1 MNVGRRFSQAVS
13 EGDGISLIALVERT
27 DEATHVSDDA
37 ADAVCLSPADPALV
51 AAVRAQTSL
60 PLVAEWP
67 GNPPADLSGIDAYL
81 LAVDADRDWLERVY
95 DELRE
100 KVEVAFHIGD
110 EEQLATALEEFDPE
124 IFVLAAPDADGEE
137 ALEHIL
143 DLLPDVPAG
152 KLAIAELPGS
162 ERTEVEALERAGF
175 DGVIVEPQRLP
186 DLTPDEPPE
195 V

>member
-13 EGDGISLIALVERT
+13 EGDGISLIALVAR
-27 DEATHVSDDA
+27 ADDA
-37 ADAVCLSPADPALV
+37 AHVGDETADAVYVSPAHAELL
-51 AAVRAQTSL
+51 ATVRAQTSL

-67 GNPPADLSGIDAYL
+67 GHPPDDLSGIDAYL
-81 LAVDADRDWLERVY
+81 LPVDAEPEWVAQRY

-100 KVEVAFHIGD
+100 KLEIAFYIQD
-110 EEQLATALEEFDPE
+110 EEHLETALEEFDPE

-137 ALEHIL
+137 ALERVL

-152 KLAIAELPGS
+152 KLAIADLPDSG
-162 ERTEVEALERAGF
+162 RGDVEALERAGF
-175 DGVIVEPQRLP
+175 DGVIVMPDRLA
-186 DLTPDEPPE
+186 DLLPDEPPD

>member
-1 MNVGRRFSQAVS
+1 VNLGRRFSQAVS
-13 EGDGISLIALVERT
+13 EGDGISLIALLARADDAAGVE
-27 DEATHVSDDA
+27 DEA
-37 ADAVCLSPADPALV
+37 ADAVYVSPADAGLV
-51 AAVRAQTSL
+51 AAVRARTSL

-67 GNPPADLSGIDAYL
+67 GNPPADLSGVDAYL
-81 LAVDADRDWLERVY
+81 LPVDAEREWVERVH

-100 KVEVAFHIGD
+100 KLEIAFYISD
-110 EEQLATALEEFDPE
+110 EEQLATALEDFDPE

-137 ALEHIL
+137 ALERVL

-152 KLAIAELPGS
+152 KLAIAELPDSG
-162 ERTEVEALERAGF
+162 RADVEALERAGF

-186 DLTPDEPPE
+186 DLAPVEPPE

>member
-13 EGDGISLIALVERT
+13 EGDGISLIALVT
-27 DEATHVSDDA
+27 DADDA
-37 ADAVCLSPADPALV
+37 AHVADETADAVYVSPAHAELV
-51 AAVRAQTSL
+51 SAVRAQTSL

-67 GNPPADLSGIDAYL
+67 GNLPANLSGVDAYL
-81 LAVDADRDWLERVY
+81 LPVDAEREWVAQRY

-100 KVEVAFHIGD
+100 KLEIAFYIED
-110 EEQLATALEEFDPE
+110 EEHLETALEEFDPE

-137 ALEHIL
+137 ALERVL

-152 KLAIAELPGS
+152 KLAIAELAGS